1 LPYFCG
7 LFNKRTFAVNFIM
20 QGLQTTRANVSRL
33 PEIDF
38 DHLPFG
44 SMFADHMFVCDYR
57 DGKWCDSR
65 ILPYQP
71 LALSPATSALH
82 YGQSIFEGLKA
93 FRQINGQSVV
103 FRPEDNHKRMN
114 RSAERLC
121 MPAIGKEFF
130 MDGLMELLRT
140 DEAWIPRPRGFSLYV
155 RPFMFATDEYVGI
168 RPSENYS
175 FIIFCCLVGRY
186 YQSAIHVKVSDDYV
200 RAFPRGTGYAKVAGN
215 YAAGMMPLKLA
226 QQQGFD
232 QLVWLDGREM
242 KYVEESGTM
251 NLFFQFDQTLVTPI
265 ADGTILEGITRDS
278 VIRMAKDAG
287 FKVEVRKISIEEVF
301 EAYNHGRLRDMFG
314 TGTAATIAP
323 ISSVTYK
330 GFCMELRPT
339 GEREMSLYLSKHLEQ
354 IRTGEIADPY
364 GWNVPVMP

>member
-1 LPYFCG
+1 
-7 LFNKRTFAVNFIM
+7 M
-20 QGLQTTRANVSRL
+20 QGLHTTRIEGSRL
-33 PEIDF
+33 PQIDF
-38 DHLPFG
+38 DNLPFG
-44 SMFADHMFVCDYR
+44 STFADHMFVCDYR
-57 DGKWCDSR
+57 DGKWCDPR
-65 ILPYQP
+65 ILPYQS
-71 LALSPATSALH
+71 LSLSPATSALH

-93 FRQINGQSVV
+93 FRQNSGRSVV

-114 RSAERLC
+114 KSAERLC

-130 MDGLMELLRT
+130 MDGLMELLRI
-140 DEAWIPRPRGFSLYV
+140 DEAWIPKPQGFSLYV

-168 RPSENYS
+168 RPSENYR
-175 FIIFCCLVGRY
+175 FVIFCCPVGRY

-215 YAAGMMPLKLA
+215 YAAGMMPLKMA
-226 QQQGFD
+226 RQQGFD

-251 NLFFQFDQTLVTPI
+251 NLFFQIDQTLVTPI

-287 FKVEVRKISIEEVF
+287 YKVEVRKISIEEVF
-301 EAYNHGRLRDMFG
+301 EAYNHGRLLDMFG
-314 TGTAATIAP
+314 TGTAATVAP

-330 GFCMELRPT
+330 GFRMELRPT
-339 GEREMSLYLSKHLEQ
+339 QEREISQYLGKQLEQ